1 MDFSISEEQQH
12 FQDSIAKFAKKELNN
27 DVVDRDHNEEFDWL
41 GWNKCAEFGLLGL
54 PVPEEYGGQN
64 ADIFTCVLAMQSLGF
79 ACEDAGLLFALNS
92 HVWTCCI
99 PILQFGSEEQ
109 KKKYLSQLSIGSM
122 IGGHAMTEP
131 DAGSDAYAIK
141 TTAVK
146 DGEDYVLN
154 GAKVFTSNAPIA
166 DVLLIFASTDPDK
179 GFAGISAFLVETAQA
194 GISVGKPLAKTGLRT
209 SPTGEVILE
218 NCRVPAANR
227 LGAEGAGS
235 AIFNAEMEWER
246 SCLFASHLG
255 SMERQLEE
263 CVRYA
268 KDRRQFGKSIG
279 EFQAISSKIADMKVR
294 IELAELI
301 LYKVAWMKGSGKRAQ
316 LESAIAKLFTSES
329 YVQSSLDA
337 VQIHGGYGCM
347 REFGVERNLRD
358 SLASRVYSGT
368 SEIQRN
374 TIASWLGL

>member
-1 MDFSISEEQQH
+1 MDFSISEEQQQ
-12 FQDSIAKFAKKELNN
+12 FRDAVSKFAKNELNN
-27 DVVDRDHNEEFDWL
+27 NVVERDHEEVFDWQ
-41 GWNKCAEFGLLGL
+41 GWNKCGEFGLLGL
-54 PVPEEYGGQN
+54 PVPEQYGGQN
-64 ADIFTCVLAMQSLGF
+64 ADIVTCVLAMQSLGS

-92 HVWTCCI
+92 HIWTCCI

-109 KKKYLSQLSIGSM
+109 KQNYLPALSSGSK

-131 DAGSDAYAIK
+131 NAGSDAYAIT

-146 DGEDYVLN
+146 DGEYYVLN
-154 GAKVFTSNAPIA
+154 GTKVFTSNAPIA
-166 DVLLIFASTDPDK
+166 DVLLIFASTDKDK
-179 GFAGISAFLVETAQA
+179 GFAGISAFLVDTERE

-209 SPTGEVILE
+209 SPTGEVVLE
-218 NCRVPAANR
+218 NCRVPVSSR

-263 CVRYA
+263 CVQYA
-268 KDRRQFGKSIG
+268 KDRQQFGKSIG

-294 IELAELI
+294 IELAQLI
-301 LYKVAWMKGSGKRAQ
+301 LYKVAWMKGNGKRAQ

-374 TIASWLGL
+374 TIASWLGI